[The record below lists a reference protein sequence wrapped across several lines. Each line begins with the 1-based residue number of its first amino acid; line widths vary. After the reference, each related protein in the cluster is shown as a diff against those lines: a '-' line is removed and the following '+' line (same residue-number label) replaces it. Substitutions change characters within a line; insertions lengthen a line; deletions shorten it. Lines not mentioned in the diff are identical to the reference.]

1 MILRLPGTGAGGS
14 AEPEGSGA
22 GEPSDAPP
30 GMEERLWTAGD
41 TKQNRCGFSAWQ
53 ASRAWWSAPA
63 EPLRQGQAVL
73 VRAEE
78 KILVVFRWGRE

>member
-1 MILRLPGTGAGGS
+1 
-14 AEPEGSGA
+14 
-22 GEPSDAPP
+22 
-30 GMEERLWTAGD
+30 MEERLWTAGD